1 MTQPVY
7 ILGGYQTDFAKSWA
21 RNGQDISD
29 MVLETTQGVL
39 EN

>member
-7 ILGGYQTDFAKSWA
+7 ILGGYQTDFAKTWA

-29 MVLETTQGVL
+29 LSL
-39 EN
+39 IHI